1 MWAQITVNPSWGQT
15 KLLVLGGF
23 FKEKEEP
30 PKTHNAL
37 DVLMAG
43 VCQYLWAIVSLLGWP
58 WSVCSVTP
66 PGKRAAPGAS
76 PEPISLT
83 HGAAVFSMLHSL
95 SQHHSQICA
104 GHTTDRLC
112 NGFES
117 SFFLAFIWINPDFV
131 GLSLVFVNLCWWQE
145 LHFLG

>member
-23 FKEKEEP
+23 LKEKEEP

-43 VCQYLWAIVSLLGWP
+43 VSLGNSESTGL
-58 WSVCSVTP
+58 SVCSVSP

-76 PEPISLT
+76 PQPISLI
-83 HGAAVFSMLHSL
+83 HVVAVLSMLHSL
-95 SQHHSQICA
+95 SQHHSQIRA
-104 GHTTDRLC
+104 GHTMDRLWK
-112 NGFES
+112 GFES

-145 LHFLG
+145 LCFLG